1 MRSLCQSSCS
11 VWQEPRWKMGGSGN
25 WKRPLH
31 NFLRK
36 LTCLAMILL
45 CKFSFC
51 THMSSL
57 TLNSQES
64 VMVVKWKSYSWQV
77 PQIQKE
83 RLCSTIWHPH
93 DHFPHLF
100 PLLSGASL
108 VPSIS
113 SIQYLTTDLIIIPA
127 VAFTSLHIPTAA
139 STFSLLPPIPSAC
152 YDTDINILS

>member
-25 WKRPLH
+25 WERPLH

-113 SIQYLTTDLIIIPA
+113 SIQYLTLIL
-127 VAFTSLHIPTAA
+127 SL
-139 STFSLLPPIPSAC
+139 FLLLPSHLSTLPLQHLPSAC
-152 YDTDINILS
+152 FLQSLLLVMT